1 MPVRL
6 TSAAVVGLRA
16 EPIDVELDA
25 VAGLHVFH
33 LVGLA
38 DKAVGESRE
47 RIAAAIR
54 NSGAQPP
61 DRLNLK
67 VTVNLA
73 PADLKKEGAAYDL
86 AIAAA
91 FLAASDQLRP
101 QHALEHMLFVGELA
115 LDGAVRPVNGVLAV
129 SQMAKARG
137 FSELFVPAGNAR
149 EAALVSG
156 LNVRPVSNLLSLIAH
171 LEGTAEI
178 APQPQTSPQPI
189 AGGTTIDLADI
200 RGQESAKRA
209 LEIAAAGGHNLLL
222 TGPPGTG
229 KTLLAKALAGILPEL
244 TAEEV
249 LETTT
254 IASVA
259 GVLDPGA
266 GVVQTR
272 PFRSPHHTASEAAL
286 IGGGTNPKPGE
297 ISLAHRGVLFL
308 DELAEFPRHVLE
320 TLRQPIEEGTMT
332 VSRSQGRATFPARF
346 TLVAAMNP
354 CPCGNL
360 THPSLA
366 CTCPPAAVARYR
378 RKLSGPLLDRID
390 LVADVPPVDIAQLGD
405 EPSAPLSQ
413 SVRTRITAARTFGSE
428 RNRAFGVSL
437 NSELPF
443 AKLRAAASLE
453 APAEAFVRQAAVK
466 LSLSARAYHRL
477 LKVSRTIADLE
488 AAERVK
494 ERHVSEALQYRIRVE

>member
-200 RGQESAKRA
+200 RGQE
-209 LEIAAAGGHNLLL
+209 
-222 TGPPGTG
+222 
-229 KTLLAKALAGILPEL
+229 
-244 TAEEV
+244 
-249 LETTT
+249 
-254 IASVA
+254 
-259 GVLDPGA
+259 
-266 GVVQTR
+266 
-272 PFRSPHHTASEAAL
+272 
-286 IGGGTNPKPGE
+286 
-297 ISLAHRGVLFL
+297 
-308 DELAEFPRHVLE
+308 
-320 TLRQPIEEGTMT
+320 
-332 VSRSQGRATFPARF
+332 
-346 TLVAAMNP
+346 
-354 CPCGNL
+354 
-360 THPSLA
+360 
-366 CTCPPAAVARYR
+366 
-378 RKLSGPLLDRID
+378 
-390 LVADVPPVDIAQLGD
+390 
-405 EPSAPLSQ
+405 
-413 SVRTRITAARTFGSE
+413 
-428 RNRAFGVSL
+428 
-437 NSELPF
+437 
-443 AKLRAAASLE
+443 
-453 APAEAFVRQAAVK
+453 
-466 LSLSARAYHRL
+466 
-477 LKVSRTIADLE
+477 
-488 AAERVK
+488 
-494 ERHVSEALQYRIRVE
+494 

>member
-73 PADLKKEGAAYDL
+73 PADLKKEGSAYDL
-86 AIAAA
+86 AIATA
-91 FLAASDQLRP
+91 FLVASDQLRP
-101 QHALEHMLFVGELA
+101 QRSLEHTLFVGELA
-115 LDGAVRPVNGVLAV
+115 LDGAVRPISGVLAV
-129 SQMAKARG
+129 SQMAKAHG
-137 FSELFVPAGNAR
+137 FDDLFVPTGNAR
-149 EAALVSG
+149 EAALVEG
-156 LNVRPVSNLLSLIAH
+156 LNIRPVPSLQSLIAH

-178 APQPQTSPQPI
+178 APQPQTFPQST
-189 AGGTTIDLADI
+189 AGGPTIDLADI

-209 LEIAAAGGHNLLL
+209 LEIAAAGGHNLLF

-259 GVLDPGA
+259 GILDPGV

-332 VSRSQGRATFPARF
+332 VSRSQGRAIFPARF

-366 CTCPPAAVARYR
+366 CTCPPAAVMRYR

-390 LVADVPPVDIAQLGD
+390 LVADVPPVDIAQL
-405 EPSAPLSQ
+405 ESAPNAPRSQ
-413 SVRTRITAARTFGSE
+413 SVRARITAARAFGLE
-428 RNRAFGVSL
+428 RNRAFGVGL
-437 NSELPF
+437 NSALPF
-443 AKLRAAASLE
+443 AKLRAASRLE
-453 APAEAFVRQAAVK
+453 AAADAFVRQAAAK
-466 LSLSARAYHRL
+466 LALSARAYHRL

-488 AAERVK
+488 AAERVG
-494 ERHVSEALQYRIRVE
+494 EQHVSEALQYRLRNE